1 MRALVCHRFG
11 PPEDL
16 TVEDVDEPEAG
27 PGDVLVDVRAC
38 SVSFPDVLL
47 IQDRYQVTPPLPFV
61 PGSEVAGVVR
71 AVGAEVDG
79 IAVGD
84 RVLGAAIWGG
94 LAERAVLTAGALSA
108 IPDGIDFVHAAA
120 FVYAYGTSHY
130 ALRHRAKLQAG
141 ETLVVLGAGG
151 GVGLAA
157 VELGAYLGAVVIA
170 AASSEAKL
178 AECRRLGAAM
188 TIDYSREDLKTRIR
202 ELTGGA
208 GADVVYDAVGGPYSE
223 PALRAMAWGGRFL
236 VVGFAAGEIPKVPLN
251 LVLLRGCEIDGVFL
265 GGYAAR
271 DRRAH
276 RRHLDELMGW
286 WRAGELHPHV
296 SKTYPLAEA
305 ASALRDLMA
314 RRAVGKVVVTVT

>member
-1 MRALVCHRFG
+1 MRAVVCHRFG

-16 TVEDVDEPEAG
+16 AVEACDEPEPG
-27 PGDVLVDVRAC
+27 PGEVLVDVRAC
-38 SVSFPDVLL
+38 SVCFPDVLL

-61 PGSEVAGVVR
+61 PGSEVSGVVR
-71 AVGAEVDG
+71 AVGADVDG

-84 RVLGAAIWGG
+84 RVLGAVLWGG
-94 LAERAVLTAGALSA
+94 LAERVVLSAGALSP
-108 IPDGIDFVHAAA
+108 IPDGVDFVHAAA

-130 ALRHRAKLQAG
+130 ALRHRANLQAG
-141 ETLVVLGAGG
+141 ETLVVLGAAG

-157 VELGAYLGAVVIA
+157 VELGAHMGAVVIA
-170 AASSEAKL
+170 AASSEEKL

-188 TIDYSREDLKTRIR
+188 TIDYSREDLKTCIR

-236 VVGFAAGEIPKVPLN
+236 VVGFAAGDIPRVPLN

-271 DRRAH
+271 DRGGH
-276 RRHLDELMGW
+276 RRHLDELMEW
-286 WRAGELHPHV
+286 WRAGALHPHV
-296 SKTYPLAEA
+296 SKRYPLAEA
-305 ASALRDLMA
+305 AQALRDLMD
-314 RRAVGKVVVTVT
+314 RRAVGKLVVTMT